1 MASKMDTNRP
11 MPPLKTRRRRS
22 SIRNEISAPANAAL
36 NLGFIVYM
44 LLCVLPVL
52 IAISVSLSKE
62 STVVLEGYGLMPK
75 DFTFEAYEFIFADLG
90 RLARSYM
97 TTVAVTALGT
107 VLTLAVST
115 SFAYP
120 LSRGKLRYENLFMVL
135 MLITFLF
142 RGGLVP
148 NYIVNGQLLG
158 INNTYWVLFLPL
170 VFNAWYIIIIRT
182 FFKTSIPASLI
193 EAAKIDG
200 ASEFTIFARIVLP
213 LSKPAMATVGLFQT
227 IDLWNNWFQS
237 LVFTTDEKYH
247 TIQYFVYRM
256 LAEADSISRMA
267 KVMGFAAANPPT
279 ETARFAMAVV
289 AMGPILFIYPFFQR
303 YFVKGLTIGAIKG

>member
-1 MASKMDTNRP
+1 MTPTEFER
-11 MPPLKTRRRRS
+11 TRTFSGKKRRLGS
-22 SIRNEISAPANAAL
+22 SIKNEISAPADYLL
-36 NLGFIVYM
+36 NLSFIAYM
-44 LLCVLPVL
+44 LLCILPVL
-52 IAISVSLSKE
+52 IAVSVSFSKE
-62 STVVLEGYGLMPK
+62 TTVLLDGYGIVPK
-75 DFTFEAYEFIFADLG
+75 DFTLEAYEFIFTDFS
-90 RLARSYM
+90 RLARSYI
-97 TTVAVTALGT
+97 TTIAVTAAGT
-107 VLTLAVST
+107 VLTLAVCT

-120 LSRGKLRYENLFMVL
+120 LSRGKLRYERFFMVL
-135 MLITFLF
+135 MLVTFLF

-148 NYIVNGQLLG
+148 TYIVNGQLLR

-182 FFKTSIPASLI
+182 FFKTSIPSSLI

-200 ASEFTIFARIVLP
+200 AGELTIFARIVLP

-227 IDLWNNWFQS
+227 IDIWNNWFQS

-267 KVMGFAAANPPT
+267 KIMGFAAANPPT

-289 AMGPILFIYPFFQR
+289 AMGPILFIYPFFQK
-303 YFVKGLTIGAIKG
+303 YFVKGLTIGAVKG